1 MSKKSFEE
9 KVEKLEEIVDIL
21 DSGDADLEETV
32 KLYETGMKLS
42 AELSKM
48 IEDAK
53 LKVIDITKKFAGGDE
68 AETLF

>member
-9 KVEKLEEIVDIL
+9 KIEKLEEIVDIL
-21 DSGDADLEETV
+21 DSGDAELEETV

-42 AELSKM
+42 ADLSKM

-53 LKVIDITKKFAGGDE
+53 LKVIDITKNYSDGNE
-68 AETLF
+68 AESLF